1 MPLSMSQIAI
11 PAFEQTISALIKIL
25 DKAEA
30 HCTAKKIDPAVLLG
44 ARLYPDM
51 FPLTRQIQIASD
63 ASRGAMARLTGAEPA
78 KWEDTEKSFAEL
90 KGRLNKTLEAIH
102 TVGKKIDGQEGREV
116 RFKAGSMDVS
126 FKGDAFLSTW
136 AFPNFFFHAATA
148 YDILR
153 HNGVE
158 VGKKDFLNRA

>member
-1 MPLSMSQIAI
+1 MTLSMSQIAI

-30 HCTAKKIDPAVLLG
+30 HCTAKKIDPSVLLG

-51 FPLTRQIQIASD
+51 LPLTRQIQIVSD
-63 ASRGAMARLTGAEPA
+63 ASRGAMARLTGSDPA
-78 KWEDTEKSFAEL
+78 KWEDTEKSFADL

-102 TVGKKIDGQEGREV
+102 AVGKKIDGQEGREV
-116 RFKAGSMDVS
+116 KFKAGSMDVA

-158 VGKKDFLNRA
+158 VGKRDFLNRA

>member
-1 MPLSMSQIAI
+1 MTLSMSKFAV

-30 HCTAKKIDPAVLLG
+30 HCAARKIEPSVLIG

-51 FPLTRQIQIASD
+51 FPLSRQIQIVSD
-63 ASRGAMARLTGAEPA
+63 AARGAMARLTGSEPP
-78 KWEDTEKSFAEL
+78 KWEDNEKSFAEL
-90 KGRLNKTLEAIH
+90 KARLNKTLEAIGA
-102 TVGKKIDGQEGREV
+102 VGSKIDGSEGREV
-116 RFKAGSMDVS
+116 KFKAGSMELS
-126 FKGDAFLSTW
+126 LRGDAYLTNW

-158 VGKKDFLNRA
+158 LGKRDFLNRA